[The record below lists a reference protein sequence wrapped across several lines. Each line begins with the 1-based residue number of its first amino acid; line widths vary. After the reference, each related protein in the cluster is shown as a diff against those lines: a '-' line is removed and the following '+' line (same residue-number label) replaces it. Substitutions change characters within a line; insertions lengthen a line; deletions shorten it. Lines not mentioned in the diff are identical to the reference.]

1 MTPSFTEL
9 VSDYLQEIAFAL
21 RHPEQVEASRP
32 SARPRFEAS
41 TEERPE
47 VAGAH
52 ALLPATGVEHLVGG
66 SHLVEDEIGE
76 PGAYYIFARQNSR
89 VPFRFRATLDA
100 GVETARFVENAY
112 ATILER
118 PADDAGRGNY
128 VMMLREGYLRP
139 TELLKTLATSDE
151 FLNRTTRVVV
161 VPQSS
166 QWLSRQSPKLEALE
180 IRTAMD
186 Q

>member
-1 MTPSFTEL
+1 MATSFDEL
-9 VSDYLQEIAFAL
+9 VSGYLQEIAYAL
-21 RHPEQVEASRP
+21 RHPEQAEAPRSQD
-32 SARPRFEAS
+32 RPRFEAPA
-41 TEERPE
+41 EEA
-47 VAGAH
+47 VDMAGTH
-52 ALLPATGVEHLVGG
+52 ALLPTTGIQHLVGG
-66 SHLVEDEIGE
+66 SHMVEDAISQ
-76 PGAYYIFARQNSR
+76 PSAYYVFARQNSR
-89 VPFRFRATLDA
+89 APFRYRAALDA
-100 GVETARFVENAY
+100 GVEISRFVENAY

-139 TELLKTLATSDE
+139 TELLKTLAASDE
-151 FLNRTTRVVV
+151 FLNRTTRVVI

-166 QWLSRQSPKLEALE
+166 QWLSRQSAKLETLE